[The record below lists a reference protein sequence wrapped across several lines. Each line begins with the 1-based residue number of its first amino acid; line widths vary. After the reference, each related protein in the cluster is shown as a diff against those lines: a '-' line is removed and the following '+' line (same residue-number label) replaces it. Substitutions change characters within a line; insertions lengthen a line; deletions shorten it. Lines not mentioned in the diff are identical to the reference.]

1 MNTIDRI
8 FDLMREKNIPAYNLS
23 LSIGLNKNAVSDWK
37 LGKAKPSADALSKI
51 ADFFNVSVDYLLGRT
66 DTPHLHDS
74 NGIPCPEPTTEHSHW
89 VPVYG
94 SIAAGI
100 PIDAIEDIEDF
111 EEVDDK
117 LGEVFCL
124 RVKGHSMEP
133 RICDGDVVVIHKQ
146 ENIENGE
153 IAAVMVNGDEA
164 TLKKVKIDKNG
175 IMLIPLNPTFETM
188 YYSRREIE
196 EKPVRILGKMI
207 ELRGKF

>member
-1 MNTIDRI
+1 MERLRELRKKENRTQQYLATYLGITQQAYAAYENNKAQPPLDI
-8 FDLMREKNIPAYNLS
+8 MQKLATFFDV
-23 LSIGLNKNAVSDWK
+23 SI
-37 LGKAKPSADALSKI
+37 
-51 ADFFNVSVDYLLGRT
+51 DYLLGRT
-66 DTPHLHDS
+66 ETPRLHDS

-94 SIAAGI
+94 AIAAGI

-111 EEVDDK
+111 EEVDDT

-175 IMLIPLNPTFETM
+175 IMLIPLNPSYETM
-188 YYSRREIE
+188 YYSKKEIE
-196 EKPVRILGKMI
+196 EKPVKVLGKMV